1 MQLILLQ
8 RILLLKRINAY
19 MNYSDEDED
28 YDPQL
33 EDWFKEE
40 GTVEFEFSTDEVDED
55 GNAVT
60 SFVPPRFN
68 GL

>member
-8 RILLLKRINAY
+8 RILLFKRINAY

-60 SFVPPRFN
+60 SFVPLRFN